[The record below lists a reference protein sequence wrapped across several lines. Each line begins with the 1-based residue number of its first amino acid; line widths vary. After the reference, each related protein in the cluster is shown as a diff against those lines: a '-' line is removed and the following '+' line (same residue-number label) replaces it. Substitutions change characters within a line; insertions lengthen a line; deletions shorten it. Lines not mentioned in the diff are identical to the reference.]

1 MQQVWLLQACSRS
14 IWESYKTSQQTRPQ
28 FKVTKTW
35 NIWNC
40 LGEQSWC
47 LGQKLGHIV
56 TYCNMLKLLNSSSD
70 TSAHRLLQHTRD
82 HLDSKRQS
90 PSKRCYRISVHSFCQ
105 PLCRQ
110 HRQHALNIQWTF
122 GEGQWN
128 IMKPRA
134 GICPD
139 CSRGEEHDGALCK
152 RGRRRFRVE
161 DPDNVSNGV
170 WGAAF
175 KENVGK
181 PFAPV
186 SAIEA
191 HVTSNCE
198 TMRHFHREQC
208 WFLPA
213 TAPSWPRV

>member
-1 MQQVWLLQACSRS
+1 MQQVWLLRACSRS

-28 FKVTKTW
+28 FKVTRTW
-35 NIWNC
+35 KYV
-40 LGEQSWC
+40 
-47 LGQKLGHIV
+47 KLPGGTKLMSGPNVGTH
-56 TYCNMLKLLNSSSD
+56 CNMLKLLNSSSD

-110 HRQHALNIQWTF
+110 HRQHALNS
-122 GEGQWN
+122 EGQWN